1 MGKVLWLRA
10 LKGSWR
16 FIAMTGMVWIEE
28 MSEGLF
34 IAGRVRKSGM
44 RFWLPFMNCLSGSN
58 LFLKSKMRGKE
69 ELSMLIRNL
78 WLMRWNSNFL
88 IPYLTAKISL

>member
-1 MGKVLWLRA
+1 MFMGKFLWLRA

-16 FIAMTGMVWIEE
+16 CIAITGMVWIEE

-44 RFWLPFMNCLSGSN
+44 RFWLPFIC
-58 LFLKSKMRGKE
+58 
-69 ELSMLIRNL
+69 
-78 WLMRWNSNFL
+78 
-88 IPYLTAKISL
+88 

>member
-1 MGKVLWLRA
+1 MFMGKFLWLRA

-34 IAGRVRKSGM
+34 MIQVRYKSLGSVGVYTKALGRVLGH
-44 RFWLPFMNCLSGSN
+44 FCLLGTI
-58 LFLKSKMRGKE
+58 LCMHR
-69 ELSMLIRNL
+69 
-78 WLMRWNSNFL
+78 
-88 IPYLTAKISL
+88 YD